1 MSEPWVA
8 LIGPEVEENL
18 SLRYLAAVLAKAGV
32 RTEIF
37 AFNTSAD
44 FSRVVRGV
52 TDATEPP
59 LFVGLSLAF
68 QWRAADV
75 LSVAMALREGG
86 YSGHITGGGHFATFA
101 AEELMRD
108 FPELDSLCRFEADVT
123 IVELAK
129 ALMAGERADR
139 DSVDA
144 AAASGLRPP
153 AAAARAASGLRP
165 PAAAARG
172 EGLSA
177 IAGLAVREGGSVRFT
192 APRPLP
198 ELPGIPWPD
207 RRGEPARCFG
217 HAIMPLVGSRG
228 CYGSCS
234 FCSIAAWHDKGSPG
248 KRFRLRTVEDVAD
261 EMAWQQ
267 RERGIEI
274 FVFQDDNFFL
284 PKSSASLARIH
295 GLADALA
302 TRGVTKFATVV
313 KARVDDV
320 RPEVFGALVERLH
333 CIRAYVG
340 IESHASAGLQTL
352 ARRTAPSDNDNALEV
367 VRRLGLYICFN
378 LLPFDPDA
386 TLETF
391 EENIDF
397 LERVADY
404 PFCIGRVELYAGT
417 PLLARMQQEGRCRG
431 DYLQWDYSLADPRL
445 EKLFRWFFT
454 ALRARNYGDES
465 AVVQLWLLRFDIE
478 ACRFFHP
485 ERFRTEWLSRGI
497 EITRAVSSDT
507 VLALRQL
514 VELARSG
521 DPRRAEQV
529 LGEIALRART
539 VDARAH
545 KAARAL
551 ADEMSRAVGHNA
563 SLCEVRQV
571 LDAASPA
578 PAFV

>member
-1 MSEPWVA
+1 MSQPWVA
-8 LIGPEVEENL
+8 LLGPEVEENL

-37 AFNTSAD
+37 AFNSSAD

-86 YSGHITGGGHFATFA
+86 YQGHITGGGHFATFA

-129 ALMAGERADR
+129 ALMAGDRAERNSAGKDRDRAER
-139 DSVDA
+139 DSVD
-144 AAASGLRPP
+144 
-153 AAAARAASGLRP
+153 
-165 PAAAARG
+165 AARG

-177 IAGLAVREGGSVRFT
+177 IAGLAIREGGNVRFT

-302 TRGVTKFATVV
+302 ARGVTKFATVV

-397 LERVADY
+397 LERVSDY

-417 PLLARMQQEGRCRG
+417 PLLARMQREGRCRG

-465 AVVQLWLLRFDIE
+465 VIVQLWLLRFDIE

-485 ERFRTEWLSRGI
+485 ERYRAEWLSRGI

-507 VLALRQL
+507 VLSLRQL

-521 DPRRAEQV
+521 DPRGAERV
-529 LGEIALRART
+529 LGEIALRARA

-551 ADEMSRAVGHNA
+551 ADEMSRTVGHKA